1 MEIHNIIALF
11 VWAQESIKIQLS
23 YVYVKLDIMMMKLIL
38 IAKVIIL
45 KRLLKIT
52 LVCDS

>member
-11 VWAQESIKIQLS
+11 VWALESIKIQLS
-23 YVYVKLDIMMMKLIL
+23 YVYVKMDIMMITFIL
-38 IAKVIIL
+38 FAKVIIL
-45 KRLLKIT
+45 KKLLKIT